1 MSPLLGKACISHPV
15 TEASSGHAAHA
26 ANFIMT
32 LNDLRALER
41 PDLILSDLIAL
52 HGARPM
58 VLAMLRALTRRK
70 TARSARGLRLSAHLM
85 RDIGLEPLPEAPP
98 WVKIR

>member
-1 MSPLLGKACISHPV
+1 MI
-15 TEASSGHAAHA
+15 
-26 ANFIMT
+26 
-32 LNDLRALER
+32 LNDFRALER
-41 PDLILSDLIAL
+41 PDLILSDLIAQ
-52 HGARPM
+52 HGTRRM

-98 WVKIR
+98 WSKIR